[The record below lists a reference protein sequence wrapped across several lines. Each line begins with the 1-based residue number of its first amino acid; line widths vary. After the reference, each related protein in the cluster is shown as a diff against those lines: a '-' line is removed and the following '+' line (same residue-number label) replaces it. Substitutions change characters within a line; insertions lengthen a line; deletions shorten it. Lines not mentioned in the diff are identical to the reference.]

1 MGIQKFG
8 RRPMLKQPD
17 MNYMDAPSTGT
28 KLTFP
33 GVYNLSSTAALK
45 TWILQA
51 PRKNQLGQ
59 TMIINCLRATTTL
72 LARVNT
78 SACSFYSSVGS
89 TSVTRD
95 AVRFNRADMSLTIMA
110 LTTAKVKAIASHAS
124 PNITTS

>member
-17 MNYMDAPSTGT
+17 MNFLDSPTTGV

-45 TWILQA
+45 TWTLKA
-51 PRKNQLGQ
+51 PGKTQLGQ
-59 TMIINCLRATTTL
+59 TMVINCLRATTSL
-72 LARVNT
+72 LCRVNT

-89 TSVTRD
+89 TSI
-95 AVRFNRADMSLTIMA
+95 TIMA
-110 LTTAKVKAIASHAS
+110 MTTAKIKAIASHAS